1 MPAAVV
7 TARSLPAAWQ
17 DDAMDPATL
26 RHLWH
31 HLASS
36 FTTANHQ
43 PSRTLV
49 LATGLL
55 AVAAVASR
63 RVWPVSR
70 TVVTMAHEGGHA
82 LVALLTGRRLAGV
95 RLFHNSAGVTV
106 SAGYTGGPAIALT
119 ALAGYLAAPL
129 LGLGAAALLATGHLF
144 SVLLLSLAGLVG
156 LAVSVR
162 NAYGFLAVFVAG
174 AAIGAVLWQGSVL
187 VEAALG
193 YTMAWFLLFGGARPV
208 LELQQGRRRRPG
220 ASNDADQL
228 ARLTGIPGPLWVG
241 VFGLVAL
248 GALALGAWLLLR

>member
-1 MPAAVV
+1 
-7 TARSLPAAWQ
+7 
-17 DDAMDPATL
+17 MDPATL

-31 HLASS
+31 HLASVI
-36 FTTANHQ
+36 TVAGHQ

-49 LATGLL
+49 LVTGLL

-106 SAGYTGGPAIALT
+106 SAGYTGGPAIVLT

-129 LGLGAAALLATGHLF
+129 LGLGTGHLL

-156 LAVSVR
+156 LAIAVR
-162 NAYGFLAVFVAG
+162 NAYGFLAVFVTG
-174 AAIGAVLWQGSVL
+174 AAIVSPLCCRCQVVVAGFFKS
-187 VEAALG
+187 
-193 YTMAWFLLFGGARPV
+193 AR
-208 LELQQGRRRRPG
+208 EF
-220 ASNDADQL
+220 L
-228 ARLTGIPGPLWVG
+228 ARCRTAPLS
-241 VFGLVAL
+241 
-248 GALALGAWLLLR
+248 

>member
-1 MPAAVV
+1 
-7 TARSLPAAWQ
+7 
-17 DDAMDPATL
+17 MDPATL

-31 HLASS
+31 HLASVI
-36 FTTANHQ
+36 TVAGHQ

-49 LATGLL
+49 LVTGLL

-106 SAGYTGGPAIALT
+106 SAGYTGGPAIVLT

-129 LGLGAAALLATGHLF
+129 LGLGAAALLATGHLL
-144 SVLLLSLAGLVG
+144 SVLLLSLA
-156 LAVSVR
+156 
-162 NAYGFLAVFVAG
+162 
-174 AAIGAVLWQGSVL
+174 
-187 VEAALG
+187 ALG
-193 YTMAWFLLFGGARPV
+193 YAMAWFLLFGGARPV

-228 ARLTGIPGPLWVG
+228 ARLTGVPGSLWVG

-248 GALALGAWLLLR
+248 GALALGAWWLLH